1 MRIALLQTNPTAGD
15 IGGNSA
21 LIVRGA
27 KRAQAQGA
35 DLVVTPE
42 LALMGYLPRDL
53 LMSRGFV
60 QRSCQELGRMAAE
73 LAGGPPLLVGVATPN
88 PAEMGRPLFNSAVLL
103 QDGAVGPAFHKTLL
117 PTYDVFDEDRY
128 FEPAHGPQI
137 LELDAAR
144 TRYARSAFRG
154 CRLGISIC
162 EDVWN
167 DRDFWQRR
175 RYHEDPIE
183 VLAKAGAQAILNL
196 SASPFT
202 VGKQTLREDML
213 SQMARKYGLPLAI
226 VNQVGGNDDLIF
238 DGRSA
243 AFDAQGRMFARAR
256 GFEEDLV
263 VVDLT
268 GWTAGAAGRE
278 AIAEDDFTPE
288 AEIWNALVLGV
299 RDYARKTRF
308 QRVLLGLS
316 GGVDSALTAAIAAD
330 AMGPENVL
338 GVMMPS
344 RYSSP
349 GSVDDSV
356 ELARH
361 LGIRT
366 LTLPISGI
374 METYEEA
381 LAEAF
386 RGRPQDVTEENIQS
400 RIRGNL
406 LMALSNKYGSLLL
419 TTGNK
424 SEMSVGYCTLYGDMN
439 GGLAVIADLP
449 KMMVYRVARWRNLRK
464 PDIPEAIL
472 TKAPSAELRPGQT
485 DQDSLPP
492 YDLLDQILELHVEQ
506 SQSAEEIIAQGFDE
520 PTVRRVLRLVRMAE
534 FKRKQAAPVLK
545 VTSRAFGT
553 GWRMPIVRQE

>member
-1 MRIALLQTNPTAGD
+1 LRIALLQTNPTAGD

-21 LIVRGA
+21 LIVAGA
-27 KRAQAQGA
+27 RRAKTLNA

-53 LMSRGFV
+53 LMSRGFIH
-60 QRSCQELGRMAAE
+60 RGGLELSRMAAE
-73 LAGGPPLLVGVATPN
+73 LADSPPLLVGVATLN

-103 QDGAVGPAFHKTLL
+103 RGGAVGPAFHKTLL

-137 LELDAAR
+137 LELN
-144 TRYARSAFRG
+144 G

-167 DRDFWQRR
+167 DRDFWKRR

-183 VLAKAGAQAILNL
+183 VLTKGGAQAIVNL

-213 SQMARKYGLPLAI
+213 SQMARKYGLPLVF

-243 AFDAQGRMFARAR
+243 AFNQEGRLFARAR
-256 GFEEDLV
+256 GFEEDLI
-263 VVDLT
+263 VVDLD
-268 GWTAGAAGRE
+268 AGASGTDT
-278 AIAEDDFTPE
+278 IATDDFQPE

-299 RDYARKTRF
+299 CDYARKTRF
-308 QRVLLGLS
+308 SSVLLGLS
-316 GGVDSALTAAIAAD
+316 GGIDSALTAAIAAD
-330 AMGPENVL
+330 AVGGENVL

-344 RYSSP
+344 GYSSP

-356 ELARH
+356 ALARN

-374 METYEEA
+374 METYA
-381 LAEAF
+381 CTLADAF
-386 RGRPQDVTEENIQS
+386 RGRPADVTEENIQS

-464 PDIPEAIL
+464 PDIPEATL
-472 TKAPSAELRPGQT
+472 TKAPSAELRPDQT

-520 PTVRRVLRLVRMAE
+520 ATVRRVLRLVRMAE